1 MRAEF
6 RDLVGKPVGVLLAA
20 RAALRTGRVDAPDG
34 AGGRHLAGAGAA
46 AGIGFTVAL
55 FIAELAFT
63 DERQVTDAKMAILLA
78 SVLSGVVSFAV
89 LRGARANHA

>member
-1 MRAEF
+1 MFAGERVARLFGSELFSCLLRATLTE
-6 RDLVGKPVGVLLAA
+6 
-20 RAALRTGRVDAPDG
+20 
-34 AGGRHLAGAGAA
+34 
-46 AGIGFTVAL
+46 
-55 FIAELAFT
+55 AELAFT